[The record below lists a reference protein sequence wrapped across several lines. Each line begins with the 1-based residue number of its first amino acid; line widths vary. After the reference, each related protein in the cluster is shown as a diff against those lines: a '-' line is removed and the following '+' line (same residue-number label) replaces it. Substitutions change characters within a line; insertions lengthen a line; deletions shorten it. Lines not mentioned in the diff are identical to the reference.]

1 MGATRL
7 PLELQQQIYAHLDTR
22 SFHAARNVFRYW
34 RLASL
39 DAVTLSRQL
48 HKLPIL
54 SPPNTGKSNLQELQ
68 SPRISARWLLDGL
81 HEVLGTGSTSAA
93 TEALALSASG
103 MLLVVARGRI
113 IWINDLVMGPFRP
126 LSQRE
131 WISGAAGHTICGLDF
146 EQNDSLLRVRLSEK
160 GTVLYLGTPVVESFD
175 TEAGAIEHWKSR
187 PGLWHTFLDSRLLV
201 LPGAQDATSDHARRL
216 SGIQLLRPFRDG
228 FLFAAQQHGG
238 NESSHYVLAHI
249 TCSYVAARDTQL
261 LTADPDGVMILA
273 RLESF
278 LSAWS
283 YTLNGKNENGV
294 GLWENMPSAH
304 EHHPMYAL
312 SPDST
317 MLVVA
322 ERDQKV
328 TRPIPLTQLFL
339 YRLPGERRTVK
350 MLEEHEEEKRAKQA
364 TLSGVLEKPASKAA
378 DVSGMTEGGTGF
390 KVARIPLCSSTIRG
404 AVTELKFER
413 APEWTSDPFVV
424 TACTAET
431 VRRWTVTEP

>member
-1 MGATRL
+1 MTSGT
-7 PLELQQQIYAHLDTR
+7 Q
-22 SFHAARNVFRYW
+22 
-34 RLASL
+34 
-39 DAVTLSRQL
+39 
-48 HKLPIL
+48 
-54 SPPNTGKSNLQELQ
+54 
-68 SPRISARWLLDGL
+68 PRISARWLLDGL